1 MWQQSF
7 QVKGDDSPKEKKCF
21 NTKFSII
28 IVGNFNRILSE
39 IHQLWVGVYF
49 LPLQITLA
57 IFLFCQWEVSSGVL
71 DTSDD
76 LGLSDEEA
84 VYF

>member
-21 NTKFSII
+21 N
-28 IVGNFNRILSE
+28 RILSE

-49 LPLQITLA
+49 LPLQLTLA